1 MNDNTNHKGTSRV
14 QSHRKDNWHLVSIY
28 EMPKTVENGVTVMGS
43 EQSQSILWSH
53 LLGVFPHNNLLLS
66 PAPAGRWKL
75 RHRGVE
81 CWQDC
86 PVSDRDRTHPQ
97 ASCSSPCKLAEVLG
111 WGVGRTQPR
120 VAALKVWTG
129 CNTSP
134 GGPLETPTIAPHPG
148 HSRPGVWGQGQQPI
162 VKKPSRPCP
171 YPQDGEELA

>member
-1 MNDNTNHKGTSRV
+1 MRSGEAVNDNTNHKGTSPV

-28 EMPKTVENGVTVMGS
+28 DVPKTVENGVTVMGS
-43 EQSQSILWSH
+43 EQSRSILWSH

-97 ASCSSPCKLAEVLG
+97 ASCSSPCKLAEALG
-111 WGVGRTQPR
+111 WGWAGHNREWQLSKCGP
-120 VAALKVWTG
+120 AATHHL
-129 CNTSP
+129 
-134 GGPLETPTIAPHPG
+134 
-148 HSRPGVWGQGQQPI
+148 GVP
-162 VKKPSRPCP
+162 
-171 YPQDGEELA
+171 